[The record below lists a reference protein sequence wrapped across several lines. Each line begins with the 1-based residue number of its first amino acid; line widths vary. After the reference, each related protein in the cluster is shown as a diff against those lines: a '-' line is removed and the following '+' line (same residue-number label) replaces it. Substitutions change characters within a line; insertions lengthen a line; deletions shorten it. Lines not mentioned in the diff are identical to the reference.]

1 MEQTVMAQT
10 LSEQDLV
17 EPNNGKEKKLLYFL
31 GSGNMA
37 AAIGRGLAA
46 CSHVPLRLGFYDVNA
61 EKAQEL
67 AAEVGGQAALTLAEA
82 AQADVLLLAV
92 KPQDMPALVDELAPL
107 LRPGQLVLTIAA
119 GLPLAWY
126 QARLPQG
133 TPLVRA
139 MPNTSAAVGEA
150 ITGLMAGEFATDA
163 HKTLAEQVFA
173 AVGSFIWLAEEEI
186 HALTAISGSGPAYY
200 YYFTEALAAAGEA
213 LGLSPQTAAAL
224 ARRWG
229 LPAVGGSDA
238 HSRCEV
244 GNARTWVQ
252 AEALTLCPSVNGP
265 LTALTEFALVCRLL
279 QALKLLKVELP
290 TSLEILVRA
299 YLMMFLSDD
308 CTLSDEGAFA
318 WVVGGASIPFAA

>member
-1 MEQTVMAQT
+1 MQDNNSQT
-10 LSEQDLV
+10 LF
-17 EPNNGKEKKLLYFL
+17 FL

-37 AAIGRGLAA
+37 SAIGRGLVAQN
-46 CSHVPLRLGFYDVNA
+46 SSLNLGFYDQA
-61 EKAQEL
+61 WAKALAMTVEL
-67 AAEVGGQAALTLAEA
+67 PGTKSTRSLPDAVAF
-82 AQADVLLLAV
+82 ADVLLLAV

-119 GLPLAWY
+119 GLSLAWY

-224 ARRWG
+224 AR
-229 LPAVGGSDA
+229 
-238 HSRCEV
+238 
-244 GNARTWVQ
+244 Q
-252 AEALTLCPSVNGP
+252 
-265 LTALTEFALVCRLL
+265 TAIGAGRLL
-279 QALKLLKVELP
+279 QVQADSSPTQLREQVTSKGGTTAAALSVFAENEALP
-290 TSLEILVRA
+290 QLVQQACRA
-299 YLMMFLSDD
+299 CAERSREMA
-308 CTLSDEGAFA
+308 DEN
-318 WVVGGASIPFAA
+318 

>member
-1 MEQTVMAQT
+1 MQDNNSQT
-10 LSEQDLV
+10 LF
-17 EPNNGKEKKLLYFL
+17 FL

-37 AAIGRGLAA
+37 SAIGRGLVAQN
-46 CSHVPLRLGFYDVNA
+46 SSLNLGFYDQA
-61 EKAQEL
+61 WAKALAMTVEL
-67 AAEVGGQAALTLAEA
+67 PGTKSTRSLPDAVAF
-82 AQADVLLLAV
+82 ADVLLLAV

-107 LRPGQLVLTIAA
+107 LRPGQLVLTI
-119 GLPLAWY
+119 
-126 QARLPQG
+126 ARLPQG

-224 ARRWG
+224 AR
-229 LPAVGGSDA
+229 
-238 HSRCEV
+238 
-244 GNARTWVQ
+244 Q
-252 AEALTLCPSVNGP
+252 
-265 LTALTEFALVCRLL
+265 TAIGAGRLL
-279 QALKLLKVELP
+279 QVQADSSPTQLREQVTSKGGTTAAALSVFAENEALP
-290 TSLEILVRA
+290 QLVQQACRA
-299 YLMMFLSDD
+299 CAERSREMA
-308 CTLSDEGAFA
+308 DEN
-318 WVVGGASIPFAA
+318 